1 MSILSVIIHDV
12 YQARAAVT
20 QANAIGAQVELRSP
34 PDGATI
40 LGPGVFKAIA
50 DDLTHTYPVAAP
62 VMILDCG
69 TNAGMAMAALR
80 QGCKDLCVNVPAK
93 THSKIAAIAQAQ
105 SARLHGPVDNALDL
119 AAATDSRK
127 LITQF
132 RTKALL
138 EQFLRGRALD
148 E

>member
-1 MSILSVIIHDV
+1 MSIISVIIHDLH
-12 YQARAAVT
+12 QARAAVV
-20 QANAIGAQVELRSP
+20 QANAIGVQLELRSP
-34 PDGATI
+34 SDGATI

-50 DDLTHTYPVAAP
+50 DDLAHTHPFAAP
-62 VMILDCG
+62 AVILDCG

-80 QGCKDLCVNVPAK
+80 QGCKDICVNVPAK

-127 LITQF
+127 LITQV
-132 RTKALL
+132 RAKALL